1 MARQEDE
8 ESGQHE
14 RFGSLRPPGLGE
26 LFDRLVRDESGVLEQ
41 VDRNARAL
49 AKSALSKLDVVSRA
63 EFDAQTAVL
72 QRTRA
77 KVEELESTLAKL
89 STELEEL
96 EKSRDK

>member
-1 MARQEDE
+1 MAQQEDE
-8 ESGQHE
+8 GSGKSE
-14 RFGSLRPPGLGE
+14 RISSLKPPGLGE

-49 AKSALSKLDVVSRA
+49 AKTALNKLDVVSRA

-77 KVEELESTLAKL
+77 KVEELERTVA
-89 STELEEL
+89 ELTEEL
-96 EKSRDK
+96 EKSGNS

>member
-8 ESGQHE
+8 GSGKSE
-14 RFGSLRPPGLGE
+14 RISSLKPPGLGE

-41 VDRNARAL
+41 VDRNAKAL
-49 AKSALSKLDVVSRA
+49 AKTALNKLDVVSRA

-77 KVEELESTLAKL
+77 KVEELERTVA
-89 STELEEL
+89 ELTEEL
-96 EKSRDK
+96 ENSGNS

>member
-8 ESGQHE
+8 GSGKSE
-14 RFGSLRPPGLGE
+14 RISSLKPPGLGE

-41 VDRNARAL
+41 VDRNAKAL
-49 AKSALSKLDVVSRA
+49 AKTALNKLDVVSRA

-77 KVEELESTLAKL
+77 KVEELERTVA
-89 STELEEL
+89 ELTEEL
-96 EKSRDK
+96 EKSGDS

>member
-8 ESGQHE
+8 GTGKSE
-14 RFGSLRPPGLGE
+14 RISSLKPPGLGE

-49 AKSALSKLDVVSRA
+49 AKTALNKLDVVSRA

-77 KVEELESTLAKL
+77 KVEELERAVAEL
-89 STELEEL
+89 TEQL
-96 EKSRDK
+96 EKSADS

>member
-8 ESGQHE
+8 GSGKSE
-14 RFGSLRPPGLGE
+14 RISSLKPPGLGE

-41 VDRNARAL
+41 VDRNAKAL
-49 AKSALSKLDVVSRA
+49 AKTALNKLDVVSRA

-77 KVEELESTLAKL
+77 KVEELERAVA
-89 STELEEL
+89 ELTEEL
-96 EKSRDK
+96 EKSGNS

>member
-8 ESGQHE
+8 GSGKSD
-14 RFGSLRPPGLGE
+14 RISSLKPPGLGE

-41 VDRNARAL
+41 VDRNAKAL
-49 AKSALSKLDVVSRA
+49 AKTALNKLDVVSRA

-77 KVEELESTLAKL
+77 KVEELERAVA
-89 STELEEL
+89 ELTEEL
-96 EKSRDK
+96 EKSSDS

>member
-8 ESGQHE
+8 GSGKSE
-14 RFGSLRPPGLGE
+14 RISSLKPPGLGE

-41 VDRNARAL
+41 VDRNAKAL
-49 AKSALSKLDVVSRA
+49 AKTALNKLDVVSRA

-77 KVEELESTLAKL
+77 KVEELERAVAGLM
-89 STELEEL
+89 EEL
-96 EKSRDK
+96 EKSGNS

>member
-8 ESGQHE
+8 ESGKSE
-14 RFGSLRPPGLGE
+14 RISSLKPPGLGE

-41 VDRNARAL
+41 VDRNAKAL
-49 AKSALSKLDVVSRA
+49 AKTALNKLDVVSRA

-77 KVEELESTLAKL
+77 KVEELERAVA
-89 STELEEL
+89 ELMEEL
-96 EKSRDK
+96 EKSGNS

>member
-8 ESGQHE
+8 GSGKSE
-14 RFGSLRPPGLGE
+14 RISSLKPPSLGE

-41 VDRNARAL
+41 VDRNAKAL
-49 AKSALSKLDVVSRA
+49 AKTALNKLDVVSRA

-77 KVEELESTLAKL
+77 KVEELERAVA
-89 STELEEL
+89 ELMVEL
-96 EKSRDK
+96 EKSGNS

>member
-8 ESGQHE
+8 GSGKSE
-14 RFGSLRPPGLGE
+14 RISSLKPPGLGE

-41 VDRNARAL
+41 VDRNAKAL
-49 AKSALSKLDVVSRA
+49 AKTALNKLDVVSRA

-77 KVEELESTLAKL
+77 KVEELERAVA
-89 STELEEL
+89 ELTEEL
-96 EKSRDK
+96 EKSADS

>member
-8 ESGQHE
+8 GSGKSE
-14 RFGSLRPPGLGE
+14 RISSLKPPGLGE

-41 VDRNARAL
+41 VDRNAKAL
-49 AKSALSKLDVVSRA
+49 AKTALNKLDVVSRA

-77 KVEELESTLAKL
+77 KVEELERTVA
-89 STELEEL
+89 ELTEEL
-96 EKSRDK
+96 EKSGNS

>member
-8 ESGQHE
+8 GSGKSE
-14 RFGSLRPPGLGE
+14 RISSLKPPGLGE

-41 VDRNARAL
+41 VDRNAKAL
-49 AKSALSKLDVVSRA
+49 AKTALNKLDVISRA

-77 KVEELESTLAKL
+77 KVEELERAVA
-89 STELEEL
+89 ELMEEL
-96 EKSRDK
+96 EKSGNS

>member
-8 ESGQHE
+8 GSGKSE
-14 RFGSLRPPGLGE
+14 RISSLKPPGLGE

-41 VDRNARAL
+41 VDRNAKAL
-49 AKSALSKLDVVSRA
+49 AKTALNKLDVVSRA

-77 KVEELESTLAKL
+77 KVEELERAVA
-89 STELEEL
+89 ELMEEL
-96 EKSRDK
+96 EKSGNS

>member
-8 ESGQHE
+8 GSGKSE
-14 RFGSLRPPGLGE
+14 RISSLKPPGLSE

-41 VDRNARAL
+41 VDRNAKAL
-49 AKSALSKLDVVSRA
+49 AKTALNKLDVVSRA

-77 KVEELESTLAKL
+77 KVEELERAVA
-89 STELEEL
+89 ELTEEL
-96 EKSRDK
+96 EKSGNS

>member
-8 ESGQHE
+8 GSGKSE
-14 RFGSLRPPGLGE
+14 RISSLKPPGLGE

-41 VDRNARAL
+41 VDRNAKAL
-49 AKSALSKLDVVSRA
+49 AKTALNKLDVVSRA

-77 KVEELESTLAKL
+77 KVEELERAVA
-89 STELEEL
+89 ELMEEL
-96 EKSRDK
+96 EKSADS

>member
-8 ESGQHE
+8 GSGKSE
-14 RFGSLRPPGLGE
+14 RISSLKPPGLGE

-41 VDRNARAL
+41 VDRNARAF
-49 AKSALSKLDVVSRA
+49 AKTALNKLDVVSRA

-77 KVEELESTLAKL
+77 KVEELERAVA
-89 STELEEL
+89 ELTEEL
-96 EKSRDK
+96 EKSSDS

>member
-8 ESGQHE
+8 GSGKSE
-14 RFGSLRPPGLGE
+14 RISSLKPPGLGE

-41 VDRNARAL
+41 VDRNAKAL
-49 AKSALSKLDVVSRA
+49 AKTALNKLDVVSRA

-77 KVEELESTLAKL
+77 KVEELERAVA
-89 STELEEL
+89 ELTEEL
-96 EKSRDK
+96 EKSGDS

>member
-8 ESGQHE
+8 GSGKSE
-14 RFGSLRPPGLGE
+14 RISSLKPPGLGE

-41 VDRNARAL
+41 VDRNAKAL
-49 AKSALSKLDVVSRA
+49 AKTALNKLDVVSRA

-77 KVEELESTLAKL
+77 KVEEIERTVA
-89 STELEEL
+89 ELTEEL
-96 EKSRDK
+96 EKSGNS

>member
-8 ESGQHE
+8 GSGKSD
-14 RFGSLRPPGLGE
+14 RISSLKPPGLGE

-41 VDRNARAL
+41 VDRNAKAL
-49 AKSALSKLDVVSRA
+49 AKTALNKLDVVSRA

-77 KVEELESTLAKL
+77 KVEELERAVA
-89 STELEEL
+89 ELTEEL
-96 EKSRDK
+96 EKSGNS

>member
-8 ESGQHE
+8 GSGKSE
-14 RFGSLRPPGLGE
+14 RISSLKPPGLSE

-41 VDRNARAL
+41 VDRNAKAL
-49 AKSALSKLDVVSRA
+49 AKTALNKLDVVSRA

-77 KVEELESTLAKL
+77 KVEELERTVA
-89 STELEEL
+89 ELTEEL
-96 EKSRDK
+96 EKSGNS

>member
-8 ESGQHE
+8 GSGKSE
-14 RFGSLRPPGLGE
+14 RISSLKPPGLGE

-49 AKSALSKLDVVSRA
+49 AKTALNKLDVVSRA

-77 KVEELESTLAKL
+77 KVEELERAVA
-89 STELEEL
+89 ELTEEL
-96 EKSRDK
+96 EKSGNS